1 MTSTLHVTRHSLM
14 ITCTAIKNH
23 PTATATAIAT
33 PHLLFPISISIY
45 ISPQLKNPEIPTLCI
60 PMGDNQHH
68 HEPQVSHHLQVA
80 KATTAVS
87 LGVSLT
93 VLSGLTMSATIIGLV
108 LLTPLLLIFSPV
120 LIPAILTFFLIFA
133 GFLTSGLLGITAAY
147 VFYWMYRY
155 VSGKHPIG
163 ADRLD
168 RARERI
174 AGAAMKMKKQFGAS

>member
-1 MTSTLHVTRHSLM
+1 M
-14 ITCTAIKNH
+14 ADNH
-23 PTATATAIAT
+23 QP
-33 PHLLFPISISIY
+33 PL
-45 ISPQLKNPEIPTLCI
+45 
-60 PMGDNQHH
+60 
-68 HEPQVSHHLQVA
+68 SHQVA
-80 KATTAVS
+80 KATTAVT

-120 LIPAILTFFLIFA
+120 LITAVFTFFLILA
-133 GFLTSGLLGITAAY
+133 GFLTSGLLGVSAVF
-147 VFYWMYRY
+147 VFYWMYCY

-174 AGAAMKMKKQFGAS
+174 AGAAMKMKQFGHQTDTQREVGH